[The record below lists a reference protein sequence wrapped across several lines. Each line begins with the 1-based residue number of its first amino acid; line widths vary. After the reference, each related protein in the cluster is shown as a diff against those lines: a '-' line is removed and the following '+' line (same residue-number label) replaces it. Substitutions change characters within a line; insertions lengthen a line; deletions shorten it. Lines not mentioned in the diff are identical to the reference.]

1 MTNMP
6 KKSLPR
12 TLGTWEQ
19 LLAGVAANQ
28 GELPHVDVYR
38 AQLDAEITDVRAA
51 QSRRSALQA
60 ESLQA
65 TQDLR
70 SFAAR
75 GNDLAVRIRAG
86 IVLQYGPRSEKLVEF
101 GMKPNRKRRGAKE
114 KPVPKAKKGAP
125 RKPAKTVR

>member
-1 MTNMP
+1 MS
-6 KKSLPR
+6 KKSLPK
-12 TLGTWEQ
+12 TLAAWEQ
-19 LLAGVAANQ
+19 LLAGVEANQ

-38 AQLDAEITDVRAA
+38 AQLDAEITDVRAV
-51 QSRRSALQA
+51 QSRRSALWA
-60 ESLQA
+60 ESLQS

-75 GNDLAVRIRAG
+75 GKDLAVRIRAG

-101 GMKPNRKRRGAKE
+101 GMKPTRKRKGARE

-125 RKPAKTVR
+125 RKPAESVK